1 MAGPP
6 DARSARRPD
15 KRAGERGFSIDGA
28 RFAAP
33 TATPGLHIVATPIG
47 NLDDVSVR
55 ALKVLAG
62 ADHVFCED
70 TRVTRRLLERYRI
83 SARLGIYD
91 DHRGPRARAAIM
103 RDLEAGRSVALVSD
117 AGTPLVSDPGFKL
130 VREAREAGHP
140 VFVVPG
146 PSALTA
152 AAACAGIA
160 TDRLLFAGFLPTRA
174 MARRRVIA
182 ELGRVTATLVIYE
195 SPRRTAATLAD
206 LTKVLGP
213 REAAVARELTK
224 MHEEVVR
231 LPLDRLAL
239 RFTEA
244 PARGEVVILV
254 APAGDAEQAA
264 RETAAGGALDGALEA
279 ALAGS
284 SLRDAV
290 LQVAGQLGLARAE
303 VYARA
308 LELKRRRG
316 SDGPR

>member
-1 MAGPP
+1 MADPP
-6 DARSARRPD
+6 VGRRAPRPD
-15 KRAGERGFSIDGA
+15 VRVEERGFSIAGA
-28 RFAAP
+28 HFAAP
-33 TATPGLHIVATPIG
+33 TATPGLYVVATPIG

-83 SARLGIYD
+83 SAQLGIYD

-103 RDLEAGRSVALVSD
+103 RNLEAGKSVALVSD

-130 VREAREAGHP
+130 VREAREAGHA

-160 TDRLLFAGFLPTRA
+160 TDRLLFAGFLPARA
-174 MARRRVIA
+174 PARRRVIA
-182 ELGRVTATLVIYE
+182 ELGRVAATLVIYE
-195 SPRRTAATLAD
+195 SPRRTAATLSD
-206 LTKVLGP
+206 LAQVLGP

-231 LPLDRLAL
+231 LPLDQLAL
-239 RFTEA
+239 RFADT

-254 APAGDAEQAA
+254 APADDTGKAA
-264 RETAAGGALDGALEA
+264 HNAAAGGTLEAALEA
-279 ALAGS
+279 ALKDL

-290 LQVAGQLGLARAE
+290 LHVAGQLGLARAQ

-316 SDGPR
+316 GDGPR